1 MTKNQPALSWH
12 IWVLPVVPLLLW
24 LLSRLVISDM
34 DLFYSANRLATA
46 WSDGTW
52 AFFVYLGNGWGI
64 FSLAFPL
71 ILLAPRALM
80 AAAAAGLS
88 AGLFARVLK
97 VALDIP
103 RPAAVLD
110 RSSFRIVGDA
120 LEALSM
126 PSGHTLTVFAIAT
139 ALYFSLPVKHR
150 MSLVWLFVVAI
161 LAGVARVAVGAHWP
175 ADVFAG
181 ASIGILFGVIATVLF
196 RQMPSEWFDPQSWLM
211 RFAAFMGIVCLYVLA
226 TSELDLAISRPLQA
240 CGMVVIAASLCHFI
254 PASFSSR
261 R

>member
-1 MTKNQPALSWH
+1 MGGYSVSWKA
-12 IWVLPVVPLLLW
+12 WLLPVVPLLLW
-24 LLSRLVISDM
+24 LLSRQFLADT
-34 DLFYSANRLATA
+34 DLFYSINRYASQ

-88 AGLFARVLK
+88 AGLFSRVLK
-97 VALDIP
+97 ISLDVP

-139 ALYFSLPVKHR
+139 ALYFSLPSQHR
-150 MSLVWLFVVAI
+150 FAGIWLFG
-161 LAGVARVAVGAHWP
+161 LAVLGGIGRVAVGAHWP
-175 ADVFAG
+175 ADVYAG
-181 ASIGILFGVIATVLF
+181 ASIGLFFGIAAVVLF
-196 RQMPSEWFDPQSWLM
+196 NRMPDHWFTPQSWMM
-211 RFAAFMGIVCLYVLA
+211 RFAAAMGMFCLYVLA
-226 TSELDLAISRPLQA
+226 TSQIDLSINRPLQTA
-240 CGMVVIAASLCHFI
+240 GMVIVTGTLFHFL
-254 PASFSSR
+254 PASFGR
-261 R
+261 KR